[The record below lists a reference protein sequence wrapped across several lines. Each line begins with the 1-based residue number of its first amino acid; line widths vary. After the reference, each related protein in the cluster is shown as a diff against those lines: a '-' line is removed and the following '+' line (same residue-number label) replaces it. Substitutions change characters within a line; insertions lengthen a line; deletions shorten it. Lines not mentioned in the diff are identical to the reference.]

1 MSATPPYEDPEWLEK
16 QYWGDDLT
24 IDEIAKKAT
33 VGITKII
40 DNMDEYGIE
49 RRSPGRNLPNRYPS
63 PRTNRCGHRRYQN
76 RHKGDAFKIMIHRL
90 HATLLVDDVDEL
102 EGMEVHHKNGC
113 PFDNRLENYDIL
125 TPEEH
130 RKLSP
135 GGLQAADK
143 KALCRECDEAFY
155 VLDSSSLNY
164 CPNCRS
170 TYDTEEITDCGYI
183 DWQIA
188 H

>member
-16 QYWGDDLT
+16 QYWEDDLT

-102 EGMEVHHKNGC
+102 EEWRFIIKMDVHS
-113 PFDNRLENYDIL
+113 I
-125 TPEEH
+125 
-130 RKLSP
+130 
-135 GGLQAADK
+135 
-143 KALCRECDEAFY
+143 
-155 VLDSSSLNY
+155 
-164 CPNCRS
+164 
-170 TYDTEEITDCGYI
+170 I
-183 DWQIA
+183 D
-188 H
+188 